1 MNAKRSLVY
10 LTALLLAGCASKP
23 ELPTPPHTVEVQIP
37 VAVPCIKEL
46 PKRPE
51 MAQARD
57 NTRPEY
63 LRALLINH
71 ARMQAYE
78 RELEAILETCKE

>member
-1 MNAKRSLVY
+1 MNAKPY
-10 LTALLLAGCASKP
+10 PALLTLLLVAGCASKP
-23 ELPTPPHTVEVQIP
+23 ELPTPPNVVEVKVP
-37 VAVPCIKEL
+37 VAVPCIKDM

-63 LRALLINH
+63 MRALLINH
-71 ARMQAYE
+71 ARMKAYE
-78 RELEAILETCKE
+78 QELEAIIETCRE

>member
-1 MNAKRSLVY
+1 MTKHLIY
-10 LTALLLAGCASKP
+10 LPLLAACTATP
-23 ELPTPPHTVEVQIP
+23 QLPTPPNVVEVKVP
-37 VAVPCIKEL
+37 VAVPCIKDM

-63 LRALLINH
+63 MRALLINH
-71 ARMQAYE
+71 ARMKAYE
-78 RELEAILETCKE
+78 QELEAILETCKE